1 MENSELTDIW
11 VLVQHREGSIEPVTF
26 GLLAEARRILSE
38 THSIGEVTAVALGSG
53 LREELASLG
62 VYGADKVLYLED
74 ESLNR
79 YHGELFSKSLLRI
92 VLKREASYILMAHTA
107 QTQDLASRLAAMM
120 KMGLVTRAMDF
131 RINDR
136 GEALAIRPVS
146 NGYLFEELRFDSHE
160 GLIVSFL
167 SSVLSVP
174 EPNRTVDVDIQT
186 ETLDASLE
194 DHKTK
199 LVKVIEAAPETLNLE
214 EADII
219 VSGGRGVGRDKAFD
233 IVHELA
239 GALGGSV
246 GGTRPV
252 IDWQTL
258 PFERQIGQTGK
269 TVSPRLMITCGVS
282 GANEFTAGMEE
293 AQLVIA
299 VDRDPR
305 ARIFRFAD
313 LGVVG
318 DVHEILPRLIE
329 RLKALNQSRHA
340 RAGGHPET

>member
-1 MENSELTDIW
+1 MKVDSNDIW
-11 VLVQHREGSIEPVTF
+11 IIVQHREGSIEPVTF
-26 GLLAEARRILSE
+26 GLLAEARRIVSE
-38 THSIGEVTAVALGSG
+38 VHGTGEVTAVALGSG
-53 LREELASLG
+53 LREELESLG
-62 VYGADKVLYLED
+62 AYGAGKVLYLED
-74 ESLNR
+74 ESLSR
-79 YHGELFSKSLLRI
+79 YHGELFGKILFRM
-92 VLKREASYILMAHTA
+92 VNKHKPSYILMAQNA
-107 QTQDLASRLAAMM
+107 ETQDLSSRLAAMM
-120 KMGLVTRAMDF
+120 ETGLVTRAMDF

-146 NGYLFEELRFDSHE
+146 NGYLFEEVKFDGCE
-160 GLIVSFL
+160 GLIVTFL
-167 SSVLSVP
+167 PSVLSTP
-174 EPNRTVDVDIQT
+174 EPNEIANVEIQS
-186 ETLDASLE
+186 ETMDASMEDLE
-194 DHKTK
+194 TK
-199 LVKVIEAAPETLNLE
+199 LVKVIEAAPEALDLE

-233 IVHELA
+233 ILHELA

-269 TVSPRLMITCGVS
+269 TVSPRLIFTCGIS

-293 AQLVIA
+293 AQRVIA
-299 VDRDPR
+299 VDMDPR

-318 DVHEILPRLIE
+318 DVHEILPILIE
-329 RLKALNQSRHA
+329 RLKTLKDEKTSVKL
-340 RAGGHPET
+340 

>member
-1 MENSELTDIW
+1 MGNSELTDIW
-11 VLVQHREGSIEPVTF
+11 IIVQHREGAVEPVTF
-26 GLLAEARRILSE
+26 GLLAEARRILTE
-38 THSIGEVTAVALGSG
+38 TQCPGKVTAVALGSG
-53 LREELASLG
+53 LREELAPLG
-62 VYGADKVLYLED
+62 AYGADKILVLED
-74 ESLNR
+74 ESLTK
-79 YHGELFSKSLLRI
+79 YHGELFGN
-92 VLKREASYILMAHTA
+92 VLFAMVKKHEPSYILMAQNA

-120 KMGLVTRAMDF
+120 ETGLVTRAMDF

-136 GEALAIRPVS
+136 GEALAVRPVS
-146 NGYLFEELRFDSHE
+146 NGYLFEELRFDDPE

-167 SSVLSVP
+167 PSVLSVP
-174 EPNRTVDVDIQT
+174 EPNRTVAVDIQS

-194 DHKTK
+194 NLKTK
-199 LVKVIEAAPETLNLE
+199 LVKIIEAAPETLDLE

-219 VSGGRGVGRDKAFD
+219 VSGGRGVGRDKDFD
-233 IVHELA
+233 LVHELA

-269 TVSPRLMITCGVS
+269 TVKPRLMITCGVS

-293 AQLVIA
+293 ARLVIA
-299 VDRDPR
+299 IDLDPR

-318 DVHEILPRLIE
+318 DVHEILPRLLE
-329 RLKALNQSRHA
+329 RLKALKK
-340 RAGGHPET
+340 G

>member
-1 MENSELTDIW
+1 MGNSELTDIW
-11 VLVQHREGSIEPVTF
+11 VFVQHREGSIEPVTL
-26 GLLAEARRILSE
+26 GLIAEARRIVSE
-38 THSIGEVTAVALGSG
+38 SQGKTGVTAVALGSG
-53 LREELASLG
+53 LRKDLESLG
-62 VYGADKVLYLED
+62 AYGADKVIYVEE
-74 ESLNR
+74 ESMSR
-79 YHGELFSKSLLRI
+79 YHGELFSH
-92 VLKREASYILMAHTA
+92 VLFRMVKKHKPSFILMAHNA
-107 QTQDLASRLAAMM
+107 ETQDLSSRLAALLET
-120 KMGLVTRAMDF
+120 GLVTRAMDF
-131 RINDR
+131 RVNDR

-146 NGYLFEELRFDSHE
+146 NGYLFEEVRFNNHD

-167 SSVLSVP
+167 PSVLSAP
-174 EPNRTVDVDIQT
+174 EPNNMRHVEIHT
-186 ETLDASLE
+186 ESPDADLNTL
-194 DHKTK
+194 KTK
-199 LVKVIEAAPETLNLE
+199 TVKIVAAAPEVLDIE

-233 IVHELA
+233 MIHEL
-239 GALGGSV
+239 GQILGGSV

-269 TVSPRLMITCGVS
+269 TVSPRLIFTCGIS

-299 VDRDPR
+299 VDLDPR

-318 DVHEILPRLIE
+318 DVHAILPLLIE
-329 RLKALNQSRHA
+329 RLKTLK
-340 RAGGHPET
+340 GEE